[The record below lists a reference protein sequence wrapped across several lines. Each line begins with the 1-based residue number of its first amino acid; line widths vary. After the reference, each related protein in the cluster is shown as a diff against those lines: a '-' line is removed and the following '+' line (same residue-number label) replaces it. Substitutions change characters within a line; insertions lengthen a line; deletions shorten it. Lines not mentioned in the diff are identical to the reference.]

1 MQNEYTKN
9 KKLIKNKIMI
19 HRICIS
25 NILAWDKNIPC
36 KKNFFKK
43 KWMIYPTTYPIS
55 CLVEHRIGYV
65 NE

>member
-36 KKNFFKK
+36 KKNLKK
-43 KWMIYPTTYPIS
+43 KN
-55 CLVEHRIGYV
+55 G
-65 NE
+65 

>member
-36 KKNFFKK
+36 KKNLKK
-43 KWMIYPTTYPIS
+43 KMDDIS
-55 CLVEHRIGYV
+55 HHLSYLMFG
-65 NE
+65 